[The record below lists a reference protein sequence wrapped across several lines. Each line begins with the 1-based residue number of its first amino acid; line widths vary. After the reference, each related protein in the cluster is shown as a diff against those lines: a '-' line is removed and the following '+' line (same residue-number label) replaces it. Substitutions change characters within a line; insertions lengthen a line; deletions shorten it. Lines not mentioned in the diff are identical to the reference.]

1 MRRRM
6 YFLLPDLR
14 SAKKVEE
21 DLLLARI
28 EERHMHFLAKRG
40 TDLGDLPEASVAQKT
55 DFVHGLKIGLIA
67 GGGLGLVVGL
77 IAMFTFDAG
86 LMASFGIFLGLF
98 VLGSVFG
105 VFASGLVAASAP
117 NTMLKPFEQAIED
130 GNILL
135 MVDVP
140 KERVEEISQVIH
152 KTHPEAANHGIEPS
166 IPAFP

>member
-40 TDLGDLPEASVAQKT
+40 TDLDDLPEASVAQKT

-77 IAMFTFDAG
+77 IAMFMFDTG
-86 LMASFGIFLGLF
+86 LMGSFGIFLGLF

-117 NTMLKPFEQAIED
+117 NTMLKPFEKAIED

-140 KERVEEISQVIH
+140 KERVEEISQVIQ
-152 KTHPEAANHGIEPS
+152 KTHPEAANHGIEPT